1 MSSFGTCTPS
11 EGFMSPE
18 EAKEPLELKEQ
29 STGLTLQY
37 EGSEGKSL
45 RTDEPPKEEVQ
56 VNMGFADLNADF

>member
-1 MSSFGTCTPS
+1 
-11 EGFMSPE
+11 MSPD